1 VWSVITC
8 SFDTD
13 GVLIVDVS
21 STNAMFNGFGTNSGE
36 FAGDG
41 GKTIDGV
48 RVWDFCG
55 REG

>member
-1 VWSVITC
+1 MLASSV
-8 SFDTD
+8 DTD

-21 STNAMFNGFGTNSGE
+21 STNAILNGVGANSGD
-36 FAGDG
+36 FASDG

-48 RVWDFCG
+48 RMWDFCG